1 MSFSLANFSYDDLQS
16 VIRQSIFSILSLK
29 TLITCSEVIG
39 PVPTISRKQLSYS
52 SIAEAIH
59 T

>member
-39 PVPTISRKQLSYS
+39 PVPTISRKQLSY
-52 SIAEAIH
+52 
-59 T
+59 